1 MHGALML
8 PGQVLCISHHCL
20 PADELLLSW
29 GWGWAME
36 GRPYS
41 FFLCH
46 RVQFH
51 TEILLALTQ
60 KDHLRA
66 EARKS
71 LEIVQ
76 PAVPLSQEAEHSLW
90 CSSWHIYVSLYS
102 LVLSKAFGKLSALC
116 ICQGSSLCVLQVYL
130 LFTSCSTNYVTEKI
144 SRLYV
149 NDTCLIFHPGE
160 ENYQN

>member
-1 MHGALML
+1 M
-8 PGQVLCISHHCL
+8 VLWCCL
-20 PADELLLSW
+20 VNFYAFHITIFLQMNFCYHEAGGEPWKGGLI
-29 GWGWAME
+29 
-36 GRPYS
+36 PS
-41 FFLCH
+41 FFV
-46 RVQFH
+46 RGSNF
-51 TEILLALTQ
+51 ILKFSLHSQ

-66 EARKS
+66 EARRS

-90 CSSWHIYVSLYS
+90 CSPWHIYVSLYS
-102 LVLSKAFGKLSALC
+102 LVLSKAFGKLSAFC

-149 NDTCLIFHPGE
+149 NDTRLIFHPGE
-160 ENYQN
+160 EKYQN